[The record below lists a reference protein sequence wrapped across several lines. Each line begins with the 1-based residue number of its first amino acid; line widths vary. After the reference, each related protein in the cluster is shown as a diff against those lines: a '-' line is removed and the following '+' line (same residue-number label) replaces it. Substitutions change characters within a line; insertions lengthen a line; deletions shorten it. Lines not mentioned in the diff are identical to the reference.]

1 MDGKNVLVTGGAGFI
16 GSHLV
21 DRLIDE
27 NPKSIVVVDNLFLG
41 KEENL
46 AESRLRRSDIPL
58 IHVDASDE
66 SSMRTISAAYDFDV
80 VFDLAVVPLPT
91 SLTYPAWTARVNYSS
106 VLALC
111 ELVRFGDIGELIHFS
126 SSEAYGSAQLVP
138 MSENHPLGA
147 STPYAASK
155 AAGDLI
161 VNSYIETYGISA
173 TVIRPFNNF
182 GPRQNSASYAGIIPI
197 VIGNLREDKPIEI
210 HGTGQQTRD
219 FVYAPQ
225 TADLTVKAA
234 KTPGTKGKTFNIA
247 TGHETS
253 IIDIVSMIKSAYGKP
268 SHPVVFTAP
277 RMGDVHRHVADTT
290 LMKQLLGEVPDAINE
305 STLSETIEWYLR

>member
-1 MDGKNVLVTGGAGFI
+1 LDGKNILVTGGAGFI

-21 DRLIDE
+21 DRLVQE

-46 AESRLRRSDIPL
+46 AEARLRHNDIPL

-66 SSMRTISAAYDFDV
+66 SSMRTISASHNFDV

-91 SLTYPAWTARVNYSS
+91 SLTYPGWTARVNYNS

-111 ELVRFGDIGELIHFS
+111 ELVRFGDIGELVHFS

-138 MSENHPLGA
+138 MAESHPLGA

-155 AAGDLI
+155 AAGDLL

-182 GPRQNSASYAGIIPI
+182 GPRQNAGSYAGIIPI
-197 VIGNLREDKPIEI
+197 VIANLREGKTIEI
-210 HGTGQQTRD
+210 HGSGKQTRD
-219 FVYAPQ
+219 FVFAPQ
-225 TADLTVKAA
+225 TADLAVKAA

-253 IIDIVSMIKSAYGKP
+253 ILDIVSMIKSAYGKP
-268 SHPVVFTAP
+268 SHPVVFTKP
-277 RMGDVHRHVADTT
+277 RIGDVHRHVADTT
-290 LMKQLLGEVPDAINE
+290 LLEQLLGEVPEAINE
-305 STLSETIEWYLR
+305 ATLAETIEWYLR

>member
-1 MDGKNVLVTGGAGFI
+1 MHGKKVLVTGGAGFI

-21 DRLIDE
+21 DRLIEED
-27 NPKSIVVVDNLFLG
+27 PATIVVVDNLFLG

-46 AESRLRRSDIPL
+46 AEARLRRNDIPL

-66 SSMRTISAAYDFDV
+66 SSMRTISASHDFDV

-91 SLTYPAWTARVNYSS
+91 SLKYPGWTARVNYSS

-138 MSENHPLGA
+138 MAESHPLGA

-155 AAGDLI
+155 AAGDLL
-161 VNSYIETYGISA
+161 VNSYIETYGITA

-210 HGTGQQTRD
+210 HGSGMQTRD
-219 FVYAPQ
+219 FVFAPQ

-247 TGHETS
+247 TGRETS
-253 IIDIVSMIKSAYGKP
+253 ILDIVSMIKSAYGKP
-268 SHPVVFTAP
+268 SHPIVFTEP
-277 RMGDVHRHVADTT
+277 RIGDVLRHVADTT
-290 LMKQLLGEVPDAINE
+290 LMRDLLGEVPDAINE
-305 STLSETIEWYLR
+305 ASLAETIEWYLR